1 MEHLEKMR
9 SREKVL
15 QEKLLK
21 SEDIRSSES
30 QLRRTF
36 NEIKSENESLKQ
48 ELLNLEVEASQKEE
62 RHKIQVTCCVCFPS
76 RSLGMCQHNVGNIRK
91 FIKSSYPML
100 AYLPLNLDQDSE
112 TLFDDKIYLIL
123 VERGGCHFTCNSLI
137 I

>member
-15 QEKLLK
+15 QEKLVK

-76 RSLGMCQHNVGNIRK
+76 RSLGVCVYVMWVILENLLKAVTQCQHIC
-91 FIKSSYPML
+91 L
-100 AYLPLNLDQDSE
+100 
-112 TLFDDKIYLIL
+112 
-123 VERGGCHFTCNSLI
+123 
-137 I
+137 